1 MSKLFHFTNAEISEL
16 SFLEIVNN
24 KWQTKTLFDKLSRS
38 LPLEEEFYLQH
49 HFNGIG
55 MLKLQVSI
63 ERISTQ
69 LQAAYILII
78 KFEEATNEKAA
89 CSNKRTDI

>member
-1 MSKLFHFTNAEISEL
+1 
-16 SFLEIVNN
+16 
-24 KWQTKTLFDKLSRS
+24 
-38 LPLEEEFYLQH
+38 
-49 HFNGIG
+49 

-69 LQAAYILII
+69 LEAAYILII